1 MSSINQKISTSFSYQ
16 SLISYSGNL
25 NQSRIHIYRQKMR
38 SICYSTIITR
48 FDITRIVSKLIEFLT
63 NLDSYYLIAADHC
76 IKYLHATRYLA
87 LKFDVSENEKLIVQ
101 MKNKSKS
108 SNKHVFKTSVDASYV
123 NKKER
128 RSDENY
134 IFKLFDELID

>member
-1 MSSINQKISTSFSYQ
+1 
-16 SLISYSGNL
+16 
-25 NQSRIHIYRQKMR
+25 
-38 SICYSTIITR
+38 
-48 FDITRIVSKLIEFLT
+48 
-63 NLDSYYLIAADHC
+63 LIAADHC